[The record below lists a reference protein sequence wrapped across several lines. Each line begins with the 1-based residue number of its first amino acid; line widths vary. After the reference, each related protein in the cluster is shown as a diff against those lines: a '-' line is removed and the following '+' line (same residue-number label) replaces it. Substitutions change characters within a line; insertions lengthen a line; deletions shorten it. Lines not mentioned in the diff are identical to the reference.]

1 MQYTINFNLETH
13 THVCRFARVD
23 FDPSTITW
31 RRVLDVNDRFL
42 REITV
47 GESSTEKGM
56 TRKTG
61 FDIAVAS
68 EIMAVLALTTDLAD
82 MRTRLGNMVVANSK
96 QGTCLSSFNSGRRK
110 MVSGFKPCGDLIVP
124 VTVQNWI
131 RACLSPYNTLVMLTH
146 VFNDCTSTTLF
157 AFSGAVQLIP
167 ADQRHCKAHGSQQT
181 TVHMTRFG
189 PMLRLAACTI
199 T

>member
-1 MQYTINFNLETH
+1 M
-13 THVCRFARVD
+13 D
-23 FDPSTITW
+23 FEPSTITW

-82 MRTRLGNMVVANSK
+82 MRTRLGNMVVGNSK
-96 QGTCLSSFNSGRRK
+96 QGNLLASCGLGQKEDCGRLH
-110 MVSGFKPCGDLIVP
+110 LIVP
-124 VTVQNWI
+124 VPVTV
-131 RACLSPYNTLVMLTH
+131 
-146 VFNDCTSTTLF
+146 
-157 AFSGAVQLIP
+157 
-167 ADQRHCKAHGSQQT
+167 KA
-181 TVHMTRFG
+181 
-189 PMLRLAACTI
+189 
-199 T
+199 